1 MTQLPILLYA
11 WSAQISTSG
20 VGNELSVL
28 PLGSLQLVPLYA
40 SAPQIRGGLA
50 LKPRQL
56 SGPLAFSGAVFLVY
70 AAVGYPR
77 FQRRFG
83 IRAALLVS
91 KFNAVICL
99 MVTACVC
106 HDGV

>member
-1 MTQLPILLYA
+1 
-11 WSAQISTSG
+11 
-20 VGNELSVL
+20 VL
-28 PLGSLQLVPLYA
+28 PLVSLQLVPLYA
-40 SAPQIRGGLA
+40 SAPQNRGGLA

-91 KFNAVICL
+91 TCYAVVCL
-99 MVTACVC
+99 MVRACLC
-106 HDGV
+106 HDGAGFMLCSMQCSGAWHCSCQAHS